1 MEFAA
6 RNCVVCHVQFVP
18 HRYNV
23 VACSPEHQA
32 EHKISVQKLKRH
44 NHREKLKTV
53 VRRRILVEYLDR
65 STKKGWMQYMLANPS
80 YFLFLLGQKPG
91 QEDVHAYFQNNIK
104 RGKALLEL
112 RKLFEE
118 EIRLDDV
125 HTFYPLHRPEERHGL
140 LL

>member
-1 MEFAA
+1 MEFET
-6 RNCVVCHVQFVP
+6 RKCVICDYHFVP
-18 HRYNV
+18 RRYNIV
-23 VACSPEHQA
+23 TCSPAHQA
-32 EHKISVQKLKRH
+32 EHKINVQKLKRH
-44 NHREKLKTV
+44 NCREKLKTV

-80 YFLFLLGQKPG
+80 YFQFLLGQKPG
-91 QEDVHAYFQNNIK
+91 QKDVHAYFQNNIR

-118 EIRLDDV
+118 EIRMEDV
-125 HTFYPLHRPEERHGL
+125 HTFYSVHRPEERHGL